1 MHSCRIMYV
10 SLSLLSDML
19 LGIGIASTVKSLRQ
33 ENLGFEVSPMSMDVS
48 TATISPFFFAAVL
61 HSSPNG
67 GRSLSPDQP
76 LLFTVGDHM
85 SAV

>member
-1 MHSCRIMYV
+1 MYV

-33 ENLGFEVSPMSMDVS
+33 ENLGFEVSPMSMGVS
-48 TATISPFFFAAVL
+48 TATISPFFAAVL